1 MLDIRKPLGVLA
13 LLVVVGATAIAPT
26 LASAKEKKAHKY
38 TSTVQTTALTTDNGY
53 PAPGGTAVITGTIST
68 DAFGSGAVITRVTVT
83 GQPEPNVFAFKG
95 KETDLY
101 APGTLKNKFTGT
113 ASVQSDGSQVIE
125 IQGKYTGGTAR
136 YRGASGHFAFS
147 GTVEPGSTVVNGHS
161 SGKVI
166 Y

>member
-1 MLDIRKPLGVLA
+1 MLDIRKPIHVVALLAILGV
-13 LLVVVGATAIAPT
+13 TAIAPT
-26 LASAKEKKAHKY
+26 LASAKEKKVHEY
-38 TSTVQTTALTTDNGY
+38 TSTIQTTPLTTGNGY
-53 PAPGGTAVITGTIST
+53 PVPGGTAVITGTLST

-101 APGTLKNKFTGT
+101 AAGTLKNKFTGT
-113 ASVQSDGSQVIE
+113 ATVQSDGSQVIE

-136 YRGASGHFAFS
+136 YRGASGRFAFS

-161 SGKVI
+161 SGRVA